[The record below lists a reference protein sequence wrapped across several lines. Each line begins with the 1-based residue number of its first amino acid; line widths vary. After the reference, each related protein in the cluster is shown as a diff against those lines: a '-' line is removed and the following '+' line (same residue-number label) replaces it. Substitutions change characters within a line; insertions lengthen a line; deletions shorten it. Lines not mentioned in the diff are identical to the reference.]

1 MNNALNFLKKAK
13 SVEEKAATF
22 AEGIKRDL
30 QYEIIDALIKKR
42 ETLQEK
48 KFDLQNFNLSTDL
61 NKNLREMNREDC
73 KDRFVKLIEIDYEL
87 ELLEAEIKA
96 KQKSFDYYF
105 AEISS
110 SNA

>member
-1 MNNALNFLKKAK
+1 MNNNALNFLKKAK

-30 QYEIIDALIKKR
+30 QYEVIDALIKKR

-48 KFDLQNFNLSTDL
+48 KFDLQNFNLSTDF
-61 NKNLREMNREDC
+61 NKNLREMNRE
-73 KDRFVKLIEIDYEL
+73 DYEL
-87 ELLEAEIKA
+87 ELLEAEIKT

-110 SNA
+110 TNA